1 MADIKDIDILIDKIK
16 QNPDN
21 IDNYR
26 DLTNIYVANNEF
38 DSALSIYNKMLELF
52 PDDVHAL
59 INSGSIYFY

>member
-26 DLTNIYVANNEF
+26 DLIY
-38 DSALSIYNKMLELF
+38 MLQIMNLT
-52 PDDVHAL
+52 VL
-59 INSGSIYFY
+59 